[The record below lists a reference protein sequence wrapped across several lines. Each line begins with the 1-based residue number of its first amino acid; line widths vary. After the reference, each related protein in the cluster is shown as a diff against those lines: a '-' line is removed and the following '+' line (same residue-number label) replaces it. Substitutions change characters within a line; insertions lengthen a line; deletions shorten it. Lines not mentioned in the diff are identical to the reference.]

1 MLSRRGV
8 IGAGLALGTIG
19 LAGCS
24 DKVNKVMGF
33 ASRMMEI
40 EKRHGGRIGV
50 AMTNGTDVASNA
62 NLSIQSTDR
71 FAHCSVFKWV
81 LAAAV
86 LQAVDQGKLSL
97 GQKVRFGKSDLLDY
111 APVTTKRVAEGGM
124 ALGDLC
130 EAMVELSDN
139 TAANLVLPLVGG
151 PAGLTAFVRGLGDT
165 VTRFDRNEP
174 DLNTNADKDE
184 RDTSTPASMSGLLR
198 TVYTGTVLRPDSLLQ
213 LKTWMIGCKTGDARI
228 RAGVPKD
235 WVVADKTGTGDNGAA
250 NDVAVLWPP
259 NQPPLFLAI
268 YTSGGTLDT
277 DGRNKVIADVARLVI
292 DTLTFAQTLD
302 SGESSS

>member
-1 MLSRRGV
+1 MLSRRGLL
-8 IGAGLALGTIG
+8 GAGLAVGAVG

-24 DKVNKVMGF
+24 DKVNKVVGF

-50 AMTNGTDVASNA
+50 SMLSGADGNGGT
-62 NLSIQSTDR
+62 LSIQSEDR

-81 LAAAV
+81 LATAV
-86 LQAVDQGKLSL
+86 LQAVDQGRLTL
-97 GQKVRFGKSDLLDY
+97 GQKIKFGKADLLDY
-111 APVTTKRVAEGGM
+111 APVTTKRVGEGAM
-124 ALGDLC
+124 VLGDLC
-130 EAMVELSDN
+130 EAMIQVSDN
-139 TAANLVLPLVGG
+139 TAANLVLPLIGG
-151 PAGLTAFVRGLGDT
+151 PAGLTSFVRGLGDT

-174 DLNTNADKDE
+174 DLNTNVGKDE

-198 TVYTGTVLRPDSLLQ
+198 TVYTGTVLKSDSLLQ

-259 NQPPLFLAI
+259 SQPPLFLTI

-277 DGRNKVIADVARLVI
+277 DGRNKVIADVAKLVV

-302 SGESSS
+302 SGASSS